1 MDTIFTVVKYE
12 EKVEGNTVK
21 LTLFENKSFTAKKIF
36 DVANKNDFQVI
47 VITRDIILVKAV
59 SPFYADGRK
68 KYRYWTFFTAE
79 EWRELKAE
87 EAEA

>member
-1 MDTIFTVVKYE
+1 MKIAVFIYSQSGQAKE
-12 EKVEGNTVK
+12 A
-21 LTLFENKSFTAKKIF
+21 AKKIF

-68 KYRYWTFFTAE
+68 KYRYWTFFTEE